1 MDIIK
6 SKHKVDGR
14 GGYRPNAGSKP
25 GSKKKKTVEWE
36 RLGKFLT
43 ETGAER
49 ALEVMGKMEDEKFI
63 DVYMKML
70 EYFKPKLA
78 RTEIKDA
85 DNILKPVIYL
95 PEQVKPTEQNNAN
108 SMETK
113 SR

>member
-1 MDIIK
+1 MINI
-6 SKHKVDGR
+6 KHKVDGR

-25 GSKKKKTVEWE
+25 GSKKKKTIEWE

-49 ALEVMGKMEDEKFI
+49 ALTVMGKMEDEKFI

-78 RTEIKDA
+78 RTEIRDA
-85 DNILKPVIYL
+85 DHVIRPFIVL
-95 PEQVKPTEQNNAN
+95 PEQIENLNINNDKIKKDTADK
-108 SMETK
+108 E
-113 SR
+113 